1 MGKTFRRYDDDDY
14 DYQDQKQDKLVKIQ
28 KSRKIAE
35 KVYKDPTVDLYDEG
49 KKFSYASFR

>member
-1 MGKTFRRYDDDDY
+1 MGKTFRRYDDDY

-35 KVYKDPTVDLYDEG
+35 KVYKDPTVDLDDEG

>member
-1 MGKTFRRYDDDDY
+1 MGKTFRRHDNDDY

-35 KVYKDPTVDLYDEG
+35 RVYKDPTVDLDDEE
-49 KKFSYASFR
+49 KKLSYASFR